1 MAFSMAHLLIHS
13 ESVPPEAREALRAAS
28 FGPPERRS
36 AELEAAA
43 RILYREV
50 DLDCRDARELL
61 GLPPGGDCR

>member
-13 ESVPPEAREALRAAS
+13 DSVPPEAREALKAAS

-36 AELEAAA
+36 AALESAA
-43 RILYREV
+43 RILYRERE
-50 DLDCRDARELL
+50 LDCRDARDLV